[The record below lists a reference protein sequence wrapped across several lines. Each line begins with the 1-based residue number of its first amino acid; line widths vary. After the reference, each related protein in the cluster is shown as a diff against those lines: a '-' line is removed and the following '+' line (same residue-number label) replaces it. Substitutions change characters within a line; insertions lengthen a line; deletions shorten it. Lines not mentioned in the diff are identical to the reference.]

1 MFALEDRL
9 LVYNNNGSVY
19 ILKDGELKFMKSI
32 SGRFYHFCGKLYV
45 WNYNKQL
52 VARLNSDLS
61 FDKVCKTKEVYELGY
76 QAGGL
81 LVFDDSSKQS
91 SYHIDMF
98 KSKSTFLP
106 CCQKMGA
113 LNDSYIISGISMD
126 IEGQMQ
132 RNREED
138 VFLAVQRQNTLFQYI
153 FAFTEKIIF
162 YKMEFQNKFLKT
174 EKEFEKMK
182 NAKIIFTENN
192 TKLNKIIF

>member
-1 MFALEDRL
+1 MYGKANTLVNFIHTCVLCGGNLYIQYFDSILKLVQSKLCFITKIPNWKSYEYSSQHSRMFALEDRL
-9 LVYNNNGSVY
+9 LVHNNNGSVY
-19 ILKDGELKFMKSI
+19 ILKDCELKFMKSI

-45 WNYNKQL
+45 WK
-52 VARLNSDLS
+52 
-61 FDKVCKTKEVYELGY
+61 
-76 QAGGL
+76 
-81 LVFDDSSKQS
+81 
-91 SYHIDMF
+91 
-98 KSKSTFLP
+98 
-106 CCQKMGA
+106 KMGA